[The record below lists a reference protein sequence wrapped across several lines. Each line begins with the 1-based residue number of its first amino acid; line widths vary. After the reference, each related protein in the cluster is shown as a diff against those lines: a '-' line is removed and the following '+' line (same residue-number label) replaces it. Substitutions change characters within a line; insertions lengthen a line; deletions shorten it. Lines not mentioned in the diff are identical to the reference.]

1 MYIFELTVNK
11 MLKALAKIK
20 KQEELNKNETVV
32 HFKTHTNQ
40 KLIVLERAIDTT
52 KKWNLKHVIG
62 DKFTAF

>member
-1 MYIFELTVNK
+1 
-11 MLKALAKIK
+11 MLKALANIK

-62 DKFTAF
+62 DKFNAF

>member
-1 MYIFELTVNK
+1 
-11 MLKALAKIK
+11 MLKALANIK

-52 KKWNLKHVIG
+52 KKWNLKHAMG
-62 DKFTAF
+62 DKFNAF